1 MDKYYHIFIK
11 KILYNNSNLFL
22 QIFQKLKLTVI
33 YVKPV
38 KKKALK
44 LTRKY
49 IFLKIVNITSK
60 LNKNSVTMRIVKIP
74 SYGNCK
80 KEEKQLRNEDFECIL
95 IYMQLQ

>member
-33 YVKPV
+33 HVKPV
-38 KKKALK
+38 QKALK